1 MGYTSMSTC
10 LWKLYP
16 LGSETERWMCFPGL
30 LCCSS
35 GLTMDES
42 QAKEDCRLRAVLTDP
57 RSRRLTLRKWEARRQ
72 WGVHIDR
79 SPEVRSH
86 RGALSLR
93 LSSPCFSK
101 WGLRAGNQGITWKL
115 LESQTP
121 PQTCRTRV
129 CIFSRF
135 PGILWMNQKK
145 KNCTEKTW
153 PKRWNFLYAEDYKRV
168 IKETED
174 DAKDWKAIPCS
185 WIGRML
191 LKWPY
196 YPKLAIDL
204 VSSLSNDPKHFF
216 HITRMKNPKIYREP

>member
-1 MGYTSMSTC
+1 MTSQFFESSQSTILQGWGWTLIWTHSMGYTSMSTC

-42 QAKEDCRLRAVLTDP
+42 QAKEDLPSQSCPHRPKVQKTDTAQVG
-57 RSRRLTLRKWEARRQ
+57 SQE
-72 WGVHIDR
+72 
-79 SPEVRSH
+79 PEVCSH
-86 RGALSLR
+86 RGALSLE
-93 LSSPCFSK
+93 LSNPCFSK

-145 KNCTEKTW
+145 KKLHWKNLT
-153 PKRWNFLYAEDYKRV
+153 
-168 IKETED
+168 KEIEN
-174 DAKDWKAIPCS
+174 
-185 WIGRML
+185 
-191 LKWPY
+191 Y
-196 YPKLAIDL
+196 
-204 VSSLSNDPKHFF
+204 V
-216 HITRMKNPKIYREP
+216 

>member
-1 MGYTSMSTC
+1 MVWASSECVTISSLNGNI
-10 LWKLYP
+10 WRKWP
-16 LGSETERWMCFPGL
+16 LNSSSPLNPPSDRDEVGPWFGPIPWDTHPCPPVYESFTPWAVRQTERWMCFPGL

-86 RGALSLR
+86 RGSLSLG

-145 KNCTEKTW
+145 KLHWKNLTKEMK
-153 PKRWNFLYAEDYKRV
+153 FLICR
-168 IKETED
+168 
-174 DAKDWKAIPCS
+174 
-185 WIGRML
+185 GL
-191 LKWPY
+191 
-196 YPKLAIDL
+196 
-204 VSSLSNDPKHFF
+204 
-216 HITRMKNPKIYREP
+216 